1 MTATFPTYPYPPVQP
16 PHPPVQPPRRNHTKM
31 AVAVVAGLA
40 TLALFV
46 LAIVGIHSKGAHS
59 PQTTQPTTT
68 QVDPMAP
75 DVAGYLQALDN
86 NGVKSAGGDDD
97 LASLGFSVCAN
108 LRHGSTALQEVDA
121 VQTQSP
127 RLEREGA
134 TAVVDDSISFLCPDI
149 HDSVPMPT
157 Q

>member
-1 MTATFPTYPYPPVQP
+1 MTATFPTYP
-16 PHPPVQPPRRNHTKM
+16 PVQPPRHNHTKL
-31 AVAVVAGLA
+31 AVAIVAGLA

-46 LAIVGIHSKGAHS
+46 LAIVGMHSQGAHA
-59 PQTTQPTTT
+59 PTPPPTTT
-68 QVDPMAP
+68 QVDPLGP
-75 DVAGYLQALDN
+75 DIPGYLQALDN

-97 LASLGFSVCAN
+97 LTSLGFSVCAN

-134 TAVVDDSISFLCPDI
+134 TAVVDDSISYLCPDI